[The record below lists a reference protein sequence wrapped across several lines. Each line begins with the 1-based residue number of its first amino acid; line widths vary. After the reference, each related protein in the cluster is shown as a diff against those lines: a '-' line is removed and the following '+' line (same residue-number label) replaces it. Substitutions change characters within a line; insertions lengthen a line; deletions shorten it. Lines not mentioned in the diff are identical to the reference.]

1 MCSIRR
7 LRIRLPDFG
16 FHVTTEANQNNDIRR
31 FRDRFYGHH
40 KIDVMA
46 TKKLLGEAEEFFELS
61 AGEANKAGVLAKGPT
76 ELRHRWKKG
85 VRLTKTSKLRV
96 QGNGTR
102 GACRSVLYVLRFRA
116 MPCLK
121 RGTFAQLNSV
131 RTSHV
136 GLPAAN

>member
-40 KIDVMA
+40 KIDAMA
-46 TKKLLGEAEEFFELS
+46 IKKLLGEAEEFFDLS

-76 ELRHRWKKG
+76 ELRHRWKKRECDLLRPAG
-85 VRLTKTSKLRV
+85 SESK
-96 QGNGTR
+96 GT
-102 GACRSVLYVLRFRA
+102 GLEGPAVACYTFCVSERCRA
-116 MPCLK
+116 
-121 RGTFAQLNSV
+121 
-131 RTSHV
+131 
-136 GLPAAN
+136 